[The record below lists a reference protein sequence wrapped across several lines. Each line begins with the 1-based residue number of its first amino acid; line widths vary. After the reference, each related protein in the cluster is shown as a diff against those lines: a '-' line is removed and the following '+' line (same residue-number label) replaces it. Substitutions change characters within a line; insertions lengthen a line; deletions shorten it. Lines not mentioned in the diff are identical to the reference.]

1 MSFHHSLMF
10 TLSLLL
16 LSHHASSLS
25 SPALKDAR
33 ALQLQTK
40 AASVVRRSPALVELN
55 AQGNV
60 DLQHSPPVSSSSTI
74 RASRPSSPAQSRKD
88 SALVD
93 ERQGDWAALEA
104 AAREEDHPLPP
115 WAQVLIGIV
124 TMLVVAGTV
133 SHIKAICTAPVP
145 RSADSE
151 RLAVVLAETMDKV
164 EILEK
169 QLEERYAIVDA
180 AAQFDDDPE
189 TAAAK
194 QQERETQEQQI
205 ARAKEYHAA
214 AEKVVEQKEQI
225 LAQAAALHSSFKEAV
240 VVSRERVEDFGREEA
255 KQIYAEMNKA
265 VGEREIPQWAPPSW
279 MAVTEDESAISIPP
293 VTQLVAGAFAPSRI
307 RWVRYTSGWTQLLCT
322 ILATS
327 AVIVFLVDR
336 KRPCR
341 DQMVW
346 IWLYGLFTL
355 CMISFFCGGTIIYWC
370 TVELNHLHDKR
381 EEEEKNAAAAMTGIG
396 LFDMIANLR
405 RGSLGFFEAYFR
417 LHSVI
422 DSWLYEF
429 MQIVFFVDLCWNGF
443 GLYIT
448 IADVLVDELA
458 CDAKSV
464 LTFLHVNSCMYVVF
478 MSWSLIVVLLSIT
491 NSLGSS
497 SQASIAII
505 KAAKAADKS
514 LFKNLP
520 VVLSFVQSYI
530 LKNSSEALGLTE
542 RQVRDELRNLYE
554 RERELEEK
562 LRLRKRVCDRIHREE
577 ALGGSSEAEF
587 MERSERRLQ
596 TILEQAKPL
605 VGLLAANVSNEPVDQ
620 SKNDFHGYASK
631 VGDQRTTALGS
642 DRASPYSGAAQI
654 AHESIEEEV
663 EGQGARDSNEDDVE
677 GF

>member
-1 MSFHHSLMF
+1 MSLHHLLMF
-10 TLSLLL
+10 FLSLLL
-16 LSHHASSLS
+16 LADHASSLS
-25 SPALKDAR
+25 SPVLKDPHV
-33 ALQLQTK
+33 LQLQTK
-40 AASVVRRSPALVELN
+40 AASVVRRSPALVELT

-60 DLQHSPPVSSSSTI
+60 DLRHSPSD
-74 RASRPSSPAQSRKD
+74 SSPSVIRVSRSSPPTRSHKN

-93 ERQGDWAALEA
+93 ERQGDWAAVEA
-104 AAREEDHPLPP
+104 APGEEDHPLPP

-124 TMLVVAGTV
+124 TMLVVAGSV
-133 SHIKAICTAPVP
+133 SQLKAICTAPVP
-145 RSADSE
+145 RNANSE

-189 TAAAK
+189 TAEAK
-194 QQERETQEQQI
+194 QQEREAQEQQI

-240 VVSRERVEDFGREEA
+240 VTSRERVEDFGREEA
-255 KQIYAEMNKA
+255 KQMYAEMNKA
-265 VGEREIPQWAPPSW
+265 VGERTIPDWQPPNW
-279 MAVTEDESAISIPP
+279 MVASEDEAAISIPP

-307 RWVRYTSGWTQLLCT
+307 RWVRYTSGWTQFLCT
-322 ILATS
+322 VLGTA
-327 AVIVFLVDR
+327 ALIVFLVDR

-341 DQMVW
+341 DAMVW
-346 IWLYGLFTL
+346 IWLYGTFAL
-355 CMISFFCGGTIIYWC
+355 CTTSFFCGGTIIYWC
-370 TVELNHLHDKR
+370 TVELNHLQMKR

-405 RGSLGFFEAYFR
+405 RGSLSFFEAYFR
-417 LHSVI
+417 LHSVT
-422 DSWLYEF
+422 DSWLYKLVNV
-429 MQIVFFVDLCWNGF
+429 VFFVELCWNGF

-464 LTFLHVNSCMYVVF
+464 LTFMHVNSCMYVLF
-478 MSWSLIVVLLSIT
+478 MSWSLIIVILGIT
-491 NSLGSS
+491 NSLKSS
-497 SQASIAII
+497 SAASIAII
-505 KAAKAADKS
+505 NAAKAADKS
-514 LFKNLP
+514 LFKDLP

-542 RQVRDELRNLYE
+542 RQVRDELRNLHE
-554 RERELEEK
+554 RSRELEEK
-562 LRLRKRVCDRIHREE
+562 LRLRKRVCERIHHEE
-577 ALGGSSEAEF
+577 AMGGSSEAEF

-605 VGLLAANVSNEPVDQ
+605 VGLMAANVSNDAVDQ
-620 SKNDFHGYASK
+620 SKDEFHGYASQ
-631 VGDQRTTALGS
+631 VGKPLGS
-642 DRASPYSGAAQI
+642 DRASPYSGATQR
-654 AHESIEEEV
+654 AHETIQEEV
-663 EGQGARDSNEDDVE
+663 EGQGARDSNVDDVE